1 MSGPFP
7 RAGRPAPEGV
17 PDDHS
22 TAFAGGLR
30 VFAGILMLASGLLH
44 VLQGIAAVANDD
56 FFKVPTG
63 LPYDMNVTAWGW
75 VTIVLGLLLALIGYG
90 VLANT
95 TLGRAVAIP
104 VVIFSM
110 ISNFAFL
117 PHYPLW
123 AVVLIVFDVFVL
135 WALVTAP
142 EF

>member
-1 MSGPFP
+1 
-7 RAGRPAPEGV
+7 
-17 PDDHS
+17 
-22 TAFAGGLR
+22 
-30 VFAGILMLASGLLH
+30 MLASGLLH

-56 FFKVPTG
+56 FFKVPTN
-63 LPYDMNVTAWGW
+63 LPYDLNVTAWGW